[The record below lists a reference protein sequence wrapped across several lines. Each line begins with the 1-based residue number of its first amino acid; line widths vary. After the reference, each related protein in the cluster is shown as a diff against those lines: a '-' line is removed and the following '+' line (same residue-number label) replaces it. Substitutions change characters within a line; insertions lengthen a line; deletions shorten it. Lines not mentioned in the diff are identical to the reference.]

1 LVSPAYALELL
12 RNSLDIYSP
21 SRSESALAN
30 LIKEKCM
37 SDLGFERVSIDSV
50 GNLIATKGAGEPKI
64 LLCGHMDT
72 VPGQIPIRIDSGFIY
87 GRGASDAKG
96 PLIAMLLAAS
106 EFKQRGTIIFAGV
119 VDEEGNATGVKELVR
134 SKITVDYAIFGE
146 PSGLNNIT
154 VSYKGR
160 LALRIICDVGFSTHA
175 SAPWL
180 TKNAI
185 EEMHY
190 IWQVI
195 NSEIDKSNVGIKSK
209 SAAVSCSL
217 TEITGGSSHNVTP
230 QKCKMTIDIRIPTT
244 KTCHEVLKLVD
255 DVIISEAKK
264 RDVKL
269 TYRVDDITEPFEAE
283 HSSPIVRAIS
293 LAILEVCKARP
304 ILLRKTGTGDM
315 NVLGN
320 SLKMPVVTYGPGES
334 HASHSKDERIEIES
348 FLTSIEVLGRALSH
362 VSRLHHIS
370 KQKINKPRLIN

>member
-1 LVSPAYALELL
+1 MLVS
-12 RNSLDIYSP
+12 D
-21 SRSESALAN
+21 
-30 LIKEKCM
+30 
-37 SDLGFERVSIDSV
+37 
-50 GNLIATKGAGEPKI
+50 
-64 LLCGHMDT
+64 
-72 VPGQIPIRIDSGFIY
+72 
-87 GRGASDAKG
+87 
-96 PLIAMLLAAS
+96 
-106 EFKQRGTIIFAGV
+106 
-119 VDEEGNATGVKELVR
+119 
-134 SKITVDYAIFGE
+134 
-146 PSGLNNIT
+146 
-154 VSYKGR
+154 
-160 LALRIICDVGFSTHA
+160 THA

-195 NSEIDKSNVGIKSK
+195 NNEIDKSNVGIKSK

-244 KTCHEVLKLVD
+244 NTCHEVLKLVD
-255 DVIISEAKK
+255 DIVISEAKK

-269 TYRVDDITEPFEAE
+269 TYRVDDITEPFEAD

-362 VSRLHHIS
+362 VSRLHHIN

>member
-1 LVSPAYALELL
+1 
-12 RNSLDIYSP
+12 
-21 SRSESALAN
+21 
-30 LIKEKCM
+30 M

-50 GNLIATKGAGEPKI
+50 GNLLATKGAGEPKI

-72 VPGQIPIRIDSGFIY
+72 VPGQIPIKIESGFIY

-134 SKITVDYAIFGE
+134 SKINVDYAVFGE

-160 LALRIICDVGFSTHA
+160 LALKVICDVGSSAHA

-180 TKNAI
+180 AKNAI

-190 IWQVI
+190 VWQVI
-195 NSEIDKSNVGIKSK
+195 FNEIGKLNVGIKSK
-209 SAAVSCSL
+209 SAEVSCSL
-217 TEITGGSSHNVTP
+217 TEISGGASHNVTP
-230 QKCKMTIDIRIPTT
+230 QKCKMTIDIRIPTS

-255 DVIISEAKK
+255 DIIMGEAKK

-269 TYRVDDITEPFEAE
+269 TNRVEDITEPFEAE

-293 LAILEVCKARP
+293 LAILEICKAKP

-320 SLKMPVVTYGPGES
+320 SLKLPVVTYGPGES
-334 HASHSKDERIEIES
+334 RASHSKDERIEIES
-348 FLTSIEVLGRALSH
+348 FLTSIDVLGRALSH
-362 VSRLHHIS
+362 VSRLHHINR
-370 KQKINKPRLIN
+370 QKINKPKLIN

>member
-1 LVSPAYALELL
+1 
-12 RNSLDIYSP
+12 
-21 SRSESALAN
+21 
-30 LIKEKCM
+30 M
-37 SDLGFERVSIDSV
+37 SDLGFERVTIDSV
-50 GNLIATKGAGEPKI
+50 GNIIATKGAGEPKI

-72 VPGQIPIRIDSGFIY
+72 VPGQIPVRIDSGFIY

-106 EFKQRGTIIFAGV
+106 EFKQKGTIIFAGV

-134 SKITVDYAIFGE
+134 SKISLDYAIFGE

-160 LALRIICDVGFSTHA
+160 LALRIVCDVGISTHA

-190 IWQVI
+190 IWEDI
-195 NSEIDKSNVGIKSK
+195 NSAINKGNVGVNTK

-244 KTCHEVLKLVD
+244 KTCQEVLRLVD
-255 DVIISEAKK
+255 EVIIRVAKK

-269 TYRVDDITEPFEAE
+269 TYRVDDMTEPFEAE

-293 LAILEVCKARP
+293 LAILDVCKTRP

-320 SLKMPVVTYGPGES
+320 SLKIPVVTYGPGES
-334 HASHSKDERIEIES
+334 HASHSKDERIDIES
-348 FLTSIEVLGRALSH
+348 YVASIDVFGRALSH
-362 VSRLHHIS
+362 VSRLHHI
-370 KQKINKPRLIN
+370 KMQNINKPRIIS

>member
-1 LVSPAYALELL
+1 MVSPAYALELL
-12 RNSLDIYSP
+12 RKSLEIYSP

-30 LIKEKCM
+30 LIKERCM

-50 GNLIATKGAGEPKI
+50 GNLLATKGTGEPRI

-106 EFKQRGTIIFAGV
+106 EFKQKGTIIFAGV

-134 SKITVDYAIFGE
+134 SKISVDYAVFGE

-160 LALRIICDVGFSTHA
+160 VALKVSLDVGSSAHA

-180 TKNAI
+180 ARNAI

-190 IWQVI
+190 LWQGI
-195 NSEIDKSNVGIKSK
+195 FNEIEKMNVGIESK
-209 SAAVSCSL
+209 SAVVSCSL
-217 TEITGGSSHNVTP
+217 TEISGGASHNVTP
-230 QKCKMTIDIRIPTT
+230 QKCKMTIDIRIPTS

-255 DVIISEAKK
+255 DIIMDEAKK
-264 RDVKL
+264 REVKL
-269 TYRVDDITEPFEAE
+269 TNRVEDITEPFEAE

-293 LAILEVCKARP
+293 LAILEVCKAKP

-334 HASHSKDERIEIES
+334 RASHSKDERIEIES
-348 FLTSIEVLGRALSH
+348 FLTSIDVLGRALSH
-362 VSRLHHIS
+362 VSRLHHINR
-370 KQKINKPRLIN
+370 QKINKPKLIN

>member
-1 LVSPAYALELL
+1 
-12 RNSLDIYSP
+12 
-21 SRSESALAN
+21 
-30 LIKEKCM
+30 M

-106 EFKQRGTIIFAGV
+106 EFKQKGTIIFAGV

-134 SKITVDYAIFGE
+134 SKLSVDYAVFGE

-154 VSYKGR
+154 ISYKGR
-160 LALRIICDVGFSTHA
+160 LALRIICDVGYSAHA

-185 EEMHY
+185 EESLY

-195 NSEIDKSNVGIKSK
+195 YNEINKFNVGIKSK
-209 SAAVSCSL
+209 SAVVSCSL
-217 TEITGGSSHNVTP
+217 TEISGGSSHNVTP
-230 QKCKMTIDIRIPTT
+230 QKCKMTIDMRIPTSR
-244 KTCHEVLKLVD
+244 TCHQVLKLVD
-255 DVIISEAKK
+255 DVVIDEAKK
-264 RDVKL
+264 RDLKV

-283 HSSPIVRAIS
+283 HSSSIVRAIS
-293 LAILEVCKARP
+293 LAILDVCKARP

-320 SLKMPVVTYGPGES
+320 SLRMPVVTYGPGES

-348 FLTSIEVLGRALSH
+348 FLTSIDVLGRALSH
-362 VSRLHHIS
+362 VSRLHHIN